1 MLLGAATRIWLEG
14 ALCHENS
21 KICEARL
28 RLVRLIG
35 LEIRGKQGGN
45 STDVDS
51 RWSNPPIGPSRTLKL
66 WITTCYFLK
75 WGLLCGFSTGIRR
88 NRSDLEAKPLL

>member
-35 LEIRGKQGGN
+35 
-45 STDVDS
+45 
-51 RWSNPPIGPSRTLKL
+51 
-66 WITTCYFLK
+66 
-75 WGLLCGFSTGIRR
+75 
-88 NRSDLEAKPLL
+88 